1 MRVSLKS
8 AIFLAIT
15 FAFSW
20 GVIALGWA
28 LGAAR
33 SPASGVLTLAISMF
47 GPALGAAIC
56 AFAFEKGRKRA
67 ALGLSFEPSFW
78 WLWAWL
84 LALALVFG
92 ASLLTGLLG
101 PAQFRD
107 IGQAVLT
114 QARAI
119 APAQS
124 AKLDA
129 MAALPGLSWL
139 LVAQAGVLGALI
151 NTPILL
157 LSEELGWRGYLYDM
171 WHRFG
176 FWRSTLAIGAIW
188 GIWHAPAILLFGL
201 NYPDN
206 RAIGV
211 PVFVLFCMLISIPMA
226 ILRERSASLLAPAIF
241 HGTLNAI
248 AGLALLGLSEAA
260 FPWNGVVG
268 IGGLLVLAMI
278 TIACALL
285 RGGLWRPGNAS
296 VSGNARA
303 SG

>member
-1 MRVSLKS
+1 MRANQKS
-8 AIFLAIT
+8 AVFLAIT

-20 GVIALGWA
+20 GMAGLGWA
-28 LGAAR
+28 MGASR
-33 SPASGVLTLAISMF
+33 HPSWGVATLAITMF
-47 GPALGAAIC
+47 GPAIAACVC
-56 AFAFEKGRKRA
+56 ALAFEKGRRRA
-67 ALGLSFEPSFW
+67 ALGLVFRPSLW

-101 PAQFRD
+101 HAQFRD
-107 IGQAVLT
+107 IGQAVLA
-114 QARAI
+114 QARAL
-119 APAQS
+119 APLQS

-129 MAALPGLSWL
+129 MAALPGLTWL

-157 LSEELGWRGYLYDM
+157 LSEELGWRGYLYDL

-211 PVFVLFCMLISIPMA
+211 PVFVLFCVLISIPMA
-226 ILRERSASLLAPAIF
+226 ILRERSGSLLAPAIF

-248 AGLALLGLSEAA
+248 AGLALLGLSKAA

-268 IGGLLVLAMI
+268 IGGLIVLAVMAM
-278 TIACALL
+278 ACALL
-285 RGGLWRPGNAS
+285 RGGIWRSGNAS
-296 VSGNARA
+296 VSGKARA